1 MAAGDG
7 PLRTRQE
14 IDMLTKISALTI
26 AALVLGSATGASAQS
41 LIGDGVPAEGY
52 GTYGTY
58 GTYAPAP
65 YAYAPAPRQYVA
77 PRHVRTHRRAI
88 EH

>member
-1 MAAGDG
+1 M
-7 PLRTRQE
+7 TR
-14 IDMLTKISALTI
+14 ISAIAI

-58 GTYAPAP
+58 APAP
-65 YAYAPAPRQYVA
+65 YAYAPVQRLAPHHA
-77 PRHVRTHRRAI
+77 RTHRHAT
-88 EH
+88 EY

>member
-1 MAAGDG
+1 
-7 PLRTRQE
+7 
-14 IDMLTKISALTI
+14 MLTKISALTI

-52 GTYGTY
+52 GTF

-65 YAYAPAPRQYVA
+65 YAYAPAQRH
-77 PRHVRTHRRAI
+77 HVRTHRRAS